1 MDEVDG
7 IVAAWQ
13 RERPD
18 LDVSALAVLSRV
30 DRLAAE
36 LAARRRRVFA
46 AHRLA
51 LHEFDVLAALR
62 RSGAPYELTAGQLAA
77 ETHVTTGTMTNRV
90 TGLVQRRLVRRAVDP
105 ADGRVSRIRL
115 SATGRT
121 RVDAA
126 LTQLLGVENELLG
139 ALPEAG
145 RRNLA
150 RSLQVVLSAVQAPRS
165 AG

>member
-36 LAARRRRVFA
+36 LASRRRRVFV
-46 AHRLA
+46 AHHLA

-62 RSGAPYELTAGQLAA
+62 RSGPPYELTAGQLAA
-77 ETHVTTGTMTNRV
+77 DTHVTSGTMTNRIS
-90 TGLVQRRLVRRAVDP
+90 GLVQRRLVRRAADP
-105 ADGRVSRIRL
+105 VDGRISRIRL
-115 SATGRT
+115 GAAGRT

-126 LTQLLGVENELLG
+126 ITDLLGVENDLLR
-139 ALPEAG
+139 ALPASG
-145 RRNLA
+145 RRGLA
-150 RSLQVVLSAVQAPRS
+150 SALQVVLSAVQAAP
-165 AG
+165 ATG